1 MESLQALFT
10 NKTEFEYK
18 GVLISINEV
27 TIGDLPLITR
37 LIEKF
42 ITLKGD
48 TQEKI
53 ITLIKDDLDQ
63 VSNIISSLSSIPKQD
78 VSKLSLDATIFI
90 LSKIV
95 LMNIAILKKNI
106 PQIVESVKAEVQKTG
121 LVG

>member
-10 NKTEFEYK
+10 NKTEVEYK

-42 ITLKGD
+42 ITLKGE

-53 ITLIKDDLDQ
+53 ITLIKEDLDQ

-95 LMNIAILKKNI
+95 LMNISILKKNI
-106 PQIVESVKAEVQKTG
+106 PQIVENIKAEVQKTG
-121 LVG
+121 LAG